1 MGSSVFELPCIVLQ
15 VWYSMISMLWLG
27 WALQN
32 QTQRLGMV
40 VNQRPYLSP
49 PQAAH
54 QDDLTSFIRLI
65 G

>member
-1 MGSSVFELPCIVLQ
+1 
-15 VWYSMISMLWLG
+15 
-27 WALQN
+27 
-32 QTQRLGMV
+32 MV

-65 G
+65 GWVGENIHFDGSCTAQVPVVAPELRSLKERGDEV